1 MSDEFERVNEG
12 GATVK
17 EEEVRHGVKG
27 FLLGMGRSHIFF
39 FVFLNLVP

>member
-1 MSDEFERVNEG
+1 MSDEFERENEG

-17 EEEVRHGVKG
+17 EEEAKTRREG